1 MSWKVEEVMTKDV
14 VHVLADT
21 PFKECVDMVGV
32 HRIGALPVVDGSGRL
47 LGILSESDLLRKE
60 EVVGGRREPKGLART
75 AGEAMTRNL
84 VTVAPGTP
92 IAQAARLMH
101 QASVRHLPVTDRDGR
116 LMGIVARGDLL
127 KVFLRS
133 DESIRREIDEELLP
147 RTFGIAR
154 GALEIEVR
162 QGVVHVSGE
171 VEQLSLARLV
181 IEFIQRVEGVVAVES
196 GLHHLRDDAGDR
208 QVAAIA
214 EVRIAPLSAVDRR

>member
-1 MSWKVEEVMTKDV
+1 MSWKVEEVMTTDV

-21 PFKECVDMVGV
+21 PFKECVDMVGL

-60 EVVGGRREPKGLART
+60 EVKGGNAEPRGSART
-75 AGEAMTRNL
+75 AGEAMTRTV
-84 VTVAPGTP
+84 VTVAPGTAV
-92 IAQAARLMH
+92 AQAARLMH
-101 QASVRHLPVTDRDGR
+101 RSSVRHLPVTDGGGR
-116 LMGIVARGDLL
+116 LIGIVARGDLL

-162 QGVVHVSGE
+162 QGVVHISGE
-171 VEQLSLARLV
+171 IEQRGQARLV
-181 IEFIQRVEGVVAVES
+181 LEFVQRVEGVVAVES
-196 GLHHLRDDAGDR
+196 GLNHLKDDTGDR
-208 QVAAIA
+208 QVQA
-214 EVRIAPLSAVDRR
+214 VR

>member
-1 MSWKVEEVMTKDV
+1 MSWKVEEVMTTDV

-21 PFKECVDMVGV
+21 PFKECVDMVGL

-60 EVVGGRREPKGLART
+60 EVKGGNAEPRGSART
-75 AGEAMTRNL
+75 AGEAMTRTV
-84 VTVAPGTP
+84 VTVAPGTAV
-92 IAQAARLMH
+92 AQAARLMH
-101 QASVRHLPVTDRDGR
+101 RSSVRHLPVTDGGGR
-116 LMGIVARGDLL
+116 LIGIVARGDLL

-162 QGVVHVSGE
+162 QGVVHISGE
-171 VEQLSLARLV
+171 IEQRGQARLV
-181 IEFIQRVEGVVAVES
+181 LEFVQRVEGVVAVES
-196 GLHHLRDDAGDR
+196 GLNHRKDDTGER
-208 QVAAIA
+208 QVQA
-214 EVRIAPLSAVDRR
+214 VR

>member
-1 MSWKVEEVMTKDV
+1 MSWKVEEVMTTDV

-21 PFKECVDMVGV
+21 PFKECVDMVGL

-60 EVVGGRREPKGLART
+60 EVKGGNAEPRGSART
-75 AGEAMTRNL
+75 AGEAMTRTV
-84 VTVAPGTP
+84 VTVAPGTAV
-92 IAQAARLMH
+92 AQAARLMH
-101 QASVRHLPVTDRDGR
+101 RSSVRHLPVTDGGGR
-116 LMGIVARGDLL
+116 LIGIVARGDLL

-162 QGVVHVSGE
+162 QGVVHISGE
-171 VEQLSLARLV
+171 IEQRGQARLV
-181 IEFIQRVEGVVAVES
+181 LEFVQRVEGVVAVES
-196 GLHHLRDDAGDR
+196 GLNHRKDDTGDR
-208 QVAAIA
+208 QVQA
-214 EVRIAPLSAVDRR
+214 VR